1 MTKKYKSDQQV
12 ELFESLCD
20 KKVRSYLGS
29 DECFPQVEMYIR
41 PEYQLEEVREKF
53 DEAIQ
58 SHETLKDLEIEVR
71 VREDYREVLVT
82 FDLRLFNDQHI
93 QQLTA
98 LLKQEASNVVT
109 EDVPV
114 LSV

>member
-1 MTKKYKSDQQV
+1 MTKKYKTDQQV

-41 PEYQLEEVREKF
+41 PECQLEDVREKI
-53 DEAIQ
+53 DEVIQ
-58 SHETLKDLEIEVR
+58 SHETLKDLEIEVE

-82 FDLRLFNDQHI
+82 FDLRLFDDQHI
-93 QQLTA
+93 HQLMT
-98 LLKQEASNVVT
+98 LLKQEASDVVI
-109 EDVPV
+109 EAIPALFV
-114 LSV
+114 